1 MRPFLERLR
10 EGDILIADGAMGTM
24 LFEKG
29 VKLGMCP
36 ESLNLSRPEVL
47 EEIAALYFDAGAE
60 IIQTNTFGG
69 SAVKLADYG
78 LDDKV
83 EDINSVAVVHIRKVV
98 DDGAYISGS
107 CGPSGKILQPLG
119 DADPDQLS
127 ESFRKQVKVLIEA
140 GVDLLCIETMTDLQ
154 EAVLAVEAA
163 RTVNAKIPIMATM
176 TFEPTPTGFFTMM
189 GISVPEAA
197 EGLSTAGANVLGS
210 NCGNGIE
217 NMIKIA
223 QEFKSVTSL
232 PLLIQANAGI
242 PVLKEG
248 KSVYPE
254 TPEFFAEKVP
264 ALLDAGVSIIG
275 GCCGTTPEH
284 IRSIRKAVETYR

>member
-1 MRPFLERLR
+1 MKPFLERLG
-10 EGDILIADGAMGTM
+10 EGDILVADGAMGTM

-29 VKLGMCP
+29 VKQGMCP
-36 ESLNLSRPEVL
+36 ESLNLSRPEIL

-69 SAVKLADYG
+69 SAVRLANYG

-83 EDINSVAVVHIRKVV
+83 EDINNVAVVHVRKVV
-98 DDGAYISGS
+98 GDRAYISGS

-119 DADPDQLS
+119 NADPEQLS
-127 ESFRKQVKVLIEA
+127 ESFHKQVKALIEA
-140 GVDLLCIETMTDLQ
+140 GVDLLCIETMTDVQ

-163 RTVNAKIPIMATM
+163 RSLNVKIPIMATM

-189 GISVPEAA
+189 GVSVAEAA
-197 EGLSTAGANVLGS
+197 EGLTAAGANVLGS

-232 PLLIQANAGI
+232 PLLVQANAGI

-254 TPEFFAEKVP
+254 TPDFFAEKIP

-284 IRSIRKAVETYR
+284 IRLIRKAVDAYR

>member
-1 MRPFLERLR
+1 MKPFLERLR
-10 EGDILIADGAMGTM
+10 EGDILVADGAMGTM

-29 VKLGMCP
+29 VKQGMCP

-78 LDDKV
+78 LDNKV
-83 EDINSVAVVHIRKVV
+83 EDINNIAVVHVRKVV
-98 DDGAYISGS
+98 GDGAYISGS

-119 DADPDQLS
+119 DADPEQLS
-127 ESFRKQVKVLIEA
+127 ESFHKQVKALIEA
-140 GVDLLCIETMTDLQ
+140 GVDLLCIETMTDIQ
-154 EAVLAVEAA
+154 EAVLAVEVA
-163 RTVNAKIPIMATM
+163 RSVNTEIPIMATM

-189 GISVPEAA
+189 GVSVAEAT
-197 EGLSTAGANVLGS
+197 EGLTAAGTNVLGS

-242 PVLKEG
+242 PVFKEG
-248 KSVYPE
+248 KSVYLE
-254 TPEFFAEKVP
+254 TPDFFAEKVP
-264 ALLDAGVSIIG
+264 DLLDAGVSIIG

-284 IRSIRKAVETYR
+284 IRSIRKAVDAYR

>member
-1 MRPFLERLR
+1 MKPFLERLG
-10 EGDILIADGAMGTM
+10 EGDILVADGAMGTM

-29 VKLGMCP
+29 VKQGMCP
-36 ESLNLSRPEVL
+36 ESLNLSRPEIL

-69 SAVKLADYG
+69 SAVRLANYG

-83 EDINSVAVVHIRKVV
+83 EDINNVAVEHVRKVV
-98 DDGAYISGS
+98 GDRAYISGS

-119 DADPDQLS
+119 NADPEQLS
-127 ESFRKQVKVLIEA
+127 ESFHKQVKALIEA
-140 GVDLLCIETMTDLQ
+140 GVDLLCIETMTDVQ

-163 RTVNAKIPIMATM
+163 RSLNVKIPIMATM

-189 GISVPEAA
+189 GVSVAEAA
-197 EGLSTAGANVLGS
+197 EGLTAAGANVLGS

-232 PLLIQANAGI
+232 PLLVQANAGI

-254 TPEFFAEKVP
+254 TPDFFAEKIP

-284 IRSIRKAVETYR
+284 IRLIRKAVDAYR

>member
-1 MRPFLERLR
+1 MKPFLERLG
-10 EGDILIADGAMGTM
+10 EGDILVADGAMGTM

-29 VKLGMCP
+29 VKQGMCP
-36 ESLNLSRPEVL
+36 ESLNLSRPEIL

-69 SAVKLADYG
+69 SAVRLANYG

-83 EDINSVAVVHIRKVV
+83 EDINNVAVEHVRKVV
-98 DDGAYISGS
+98 GDRAYISGS

-119 DADPDQLS
+119 NADPEQLF
-127 ESFRKQVKVLIEA
+127 ESFHKQVKALIEA
-140 GVDLLCIETMTDLQ
+140 GVDLLCIETMTDVQ

-163 RTVNAKIPIMATM
+163 RSLNAKIPIMATM

-189 GISVPEAA
+189 GVSVAEAA
-197 EGLSTAGANVLGS
+197 EGLTAAGANVLGS

-254 TPEFFAEKVP
+254 TPDFFAEKIP

-284 IRSIRKAVETYR
+284 IRLIRKAVDAYR

>member
-1 MRPFLERLR
+1 MKPFLERLG
-10 EGDILIADGAMGTM
+10 EGDILVADGAMGTM

-29 VKLGMCP
+29 VKQGMCP
-36 ESLNLSRPEVL
+36 ESLNLSRPEIL

-69 SAVKLADYG
+69 SAVRLANYG

-83 EDINSVAVVHIRKVV
+83 EDINNVAVVHVRKVV
-98 DDGAYISGS
+98 GDRAYISGS

-119 DADPDQLS
+119 NADPEQLF
-127 ESFRKQVKVLIEA
+127 ESFHKQVKALIEA
-140 GVDLLCIETMTDLQ
+140 GVDLLCIETMTDVQ

-163 RTVNAKIPIMATM
+163 RSLNVKIPIMATM

-189 GISVPEAA
+189 GVSVAEAA
-197 EGLSTAGANVLGS
+197 EGLTAAGANVLGS

-254 TPEFFAEKVP
+254 TPDFFAEKIP

-284 IRSIRKAVETYR
+284 IRLIRKAVDAYR